1 MILYGSFFT
10 LGGIMEEK
18 NILDRIERTEKILK
32 NGTGDNIMTYLGV
45 LDMLRNDYEQV
56 KKIEKSKKTAKKIIK
71 LIEKNKNIENK
82 EQANI
87 YARNS
92 YDTLARNGDFE
103 AFMIAM
109 EWNRPINQQ
118 FYLPRKRVL
127 IEHKFIQ
134 GIQDL
139 LDRKIKMLVLE
150 APPGIGKSVMGE
162 FAFAY
167 QYIMHPNTKSLM
179 GGNANMLV
187 TGFYQDILDFLTSP
201 EYRFKE
207 IFPDFPEIVASS
219 EYKMIYTERKKREP
233 NMMFVS
239 IEVGATGIIHVDGM
253 LYVDDLI
260 KTAEQAN
267 NPEQCKKIR
276 YAYTGMLQDRLVN
289 ADVPILVIGTMW
301 SINDHIN
308 YLKTQYGNETWFRSI
323 SVPCMN
329 ETHTKSNF
337 MYDFGLEKTVEH
349 WERLIRDDD
358 EVIAMAKF
366 FCIAMDRE
374 GKLFNV
380 DNFYYF
386 KELPK
391 DEKPDHIVAAVD
403 VAFGGGDNYSMPIA
417 YVYGRDVFIPDL
429 IYTKQGTKYSRPMT
443 VIKIKQHNIT
453 RLHFEANNG
462 GDEVAQNVE
471 DDCKKDG
478 VICNIT
484 WSRVPSTKAKLDRIL
499 AVSSQISGNDEN
511 YNTYRFYFLA
521 PEKQTLEYKKF
532 MACIK
537 RFSQSLNL
545 QGKQEDD
552 APDSLANLIQNVLN
566 KTRYAKISSNYSRH
580 DIGI

>member
-386 KELPK
+386 KEHKKKPAENIFPFLP
-391 DEKPDHIVAAVD
+391 
-403 VAFGGGDNYSMPIA
+403 
-417 YVYGRDVFIPDL
+417 
-429 IYTKQGTKYSRPMT
+429 
-443 VIKIKQHNIT
+443 
-453 RLHFEANNG
+453 
-462 GDEVAQNVE
+462 
-471 DDCKKDG
+471 
-478 VICNIT
+478 
-484 WSRVPSTKAKLDRIL
+484 
-499 AVSSQISGNDEN
+499 VSS
-511 YNTYRFYFLA
+511 
-521 PEKQTLEYKKF
+521 
-532 MACIK
+532 
-537 RFSQSLNL
+537 
-545 QGKQEDD
+545 
-552 APDSLANLIQNVLN
+552 
-566 KTRYAKISSNYSRH
+566 
-580 DIGI
+580 